1 MIADGPPAA
10 LGSLRAAR
18 ESSPSMCDN
27 PSMAREV
34 IGLFLRSLENDYQQ
48 RLRDDAL
55 AAAGHLG
62 FRVNVFAAHNDP
74 VQQSDQI
81 LKATSGKE
89 AEELAAVLVSPVYDE
104 SLAERARAAGEAG
117 IGWALLNREASYLER
132 VRTEFPRLPIF
143 SATPDQVEIGRLQ
156 ARQAKTVLPGGGH
169 VLYVMGPV
177 ATSSAKRRLEG
188 MQQEM
193 AGGGWQLSLLD
204 GDWTSEGARLV
215 VERWLEG
222 PGRTLPSPGIV
233 CAQNDDMALGARQA
247 LRDAGSRQSNDRLGE
262 VPVTGVDGSPGFGK
276 RLVRER
282 RLLATVEV
290 PSASGPAMQW
300 IARARDGG
308 ERPPAVVM
316 LPVTSVPALHEI
328 PARPSG

>member
-1 MIADGPPAA
+1 
-10 LGSLRAAR
+10 
-18 ESSPSMCDN
+18 
-27 PSMAREV
+27 MARDV

-55 AAAGHLG
+55 EKAVHLG
-62 FRVNVFAAHNDP
+62 FRVKVFSAHNDP
-74 VQQSDQI
+74 AKQTGQI
-81 LKATSGKE
+81 TKAMG
-89 AEELAAVLVSPVYDE
+89 AEKDELAAVLVSPVFDE
-104 SLAERARAAGEAG
+104 SLAEAARTAGSAG
-117 IGWALLNREASYLER
+117 VGWALLNREASYLDSL
-132 VRTEFPRLPIF
+132 RTDYPQLPIF

-156 ARQAKTVLPGGGH
+156 ARQAKAVMPSGGH
-169 VLYVMGPV
+169 VLYIRGP
-177 ATSSAKRRLEG
+177 ANTSSARRRFEG

-193 AGGGWQLSLLD
+193 NGGSWMVTVLD

-222 PGRTLPSPGIV
+222 PGLEVPGPGIV

-247 LRDAGSRQSNDRLGE
+247 LRDAGSRRADSNLGE
-262 VPVTGVDGSPGFGK
+262 VPVAGVDGSPGFGK
-276 RLVRER
+276 RLVKEH

-308 ERPPAVVM
+308 EHPPAVVM
-316 LPVTSVPALHEI
+316 LPVSSVPALHEI
-328 PARPSG
+328 PAR

>member
-1 MIADGPPAA
+1 
-10 LGSLRAAR
+10 
-18 ESSPSMCDN
+18 
-27 PSMAREV
+27 MAREV

-55 AAAGHLG
+55 ATAAQLG

-74 VQQSDQI
+74 AAQGDQI
-81 LKATSGKE
+81 AKAMTGPGASD
-89 AEELAAVLVSPVYDE
+89 LLAVLVSPVFDE
-104 SLAERARAAGEAG
+104 SLAGVARVAGSAG
-117 IGWALLNREASYLER
+117 VGWALLNREASYLESL
-132 VRTEFPRLPIF
+132 RTDFPRLPIF

-156 ARQAKTVLPGGGH
+156 GRQAKAALRGGGH
-169 VLYVMGPV
+169 VLYIMGPIN
-177 ATSSAKRRLEG
+177 TSSAKRRLEG

-193 AGGGWQLSLLD
+193 AGGAWTLTLLD

-222 PGRTLPSPGIV
+222 PGLEAPMPGIV

-247 LRDAGSRQSNDRLGE
+247 LRDAGSRRGNDRLSE
-262 VPVTGVDGSPGFGK
+262 VPVSGCDGSPGFGK
-276 RLVRER
+276 RLVREK
-282 RLLATVEV
+282 RLMATVEV

-300 IARARDGG
+300 IARARDGA

-316 LPVTSVPALHEI
+316 LPVNSVPALHEI
-328 PARPSG
+328 RAR

>member
-1 MIADGPPAA
+1 
-10 LGSLRAAR
+10 
-18 ESSPSMCDN
+18 
-27 PSMAREV
+27 MAREV

-55 AAAGHLG
+55 AIAAHLG

-74 VQQSDQI
+74 ALQAEQI
-81 LKATSGKE
+81 GKAMAGTGS
-89 AEELAAVLVSPVYDE
+89 EELAAVLVSPVFDE
-104 SLAERARAAGEAG
+104 SLAEVAHRAGSAG
-117 IGWALLNREASYLER
+117 IGWALLNREASYLEQL
-132 VRTEFPRLPIF
+132 RTDFPRLPIF

-193 AGGGWQLSLLD
+193 AGGTWTVTLLD

-222 PGRTLPSPGIV
+222 PGQQLPSPGIV

-247 LRDAGSRQSNDRLGE
+247 LRDAGSRRGDDKLGE
-262 VPVTGVDGSPGFGK
+262 VP
-276 RLVRER
+276 
-282 RLLATVEV
+282 V

-308 ERPPAVVM
+308 ERPPSVVM

-328 PARPSG
+328 PPR